1 MSGPKPGPTALS
13 GPERPRLAEVKA
25 FPGAT
30 LNDVPRVL
38 RAIADRVE
46 AGDYGAVEAAV
57 LVIEA
62 DDGSVRTFGAA
73 RADYYRAY
81 ALLSLG
87 IAQLVAQRADRLVE
101 PGE

>member
-13 GPERPRLAEVKA
+13 GPEHPRLAEVKT
-25 FPGAT
+25 FPGPN

-46 AGDYGAVEAAV
+46 AGDYGPVAAAV
-57 LVIEA
+57 LVVESA
-62 DDGSVRTFGAA
+62 DGSIRTFGAA

-87 IAQLVAQRADRLVE
+87 IAQLVDQRADRLVT